1 MTGQPDSGHG
11 REQVPFWS
19 DVSRVVQGFVAKA
32 RGMLGMP
39 APVDRAQPRPEE
51 LVEQQPTLLEL
62 ANESDAVTAFEVREG
77 CVAEVEEK
85 LNALRQKIAGSRPAC
100 TGTALDDDT
109 LDRIWVNLLR
119 LGLFDELRYLAG
131 PPCNLPFRA
140 EIKAFLDH
148 GAVEFAAC
156 CARGQAYR
164 ARHPDGD
171 IFTMGCIVWGEEY
184 IRNFL
189 RYNVR
194 SMLSEDNLPAL
205 AKQGQIVFSIVTDAA
220 GEQRLRSDP
229 LFVKLSEV
237 ADVEFT
243 IVPDR
248 LIEILRHGHQVKNF
262 YVLYGM
268 LDHCSIYFAEG
279 AGSHLFM
286 IPVDC
291 VVASGTLPNMANY
304 RHQGYE
310 CCGGGN
316 LVAETETFL
325 PAIDEHFGSEGP
337 IRISTY
343 ELASLAFQ
351 HAHHYFQSQVIAAE
365 NRDFGRHP
373 RELFWP
379 VEGGVEIH
387 SVFIHPLFTTA
398 SGLAKYR
405 RKHFANIDYGMI
417 PRLFTHPGAIK
428 LMDPSLAYVNNFTAA
443 HRRYETTGRSFTYED
458 FLRCH
463 DWTYPVQKA
472 CFTQTQHLPCNLV
485 GYTACND
492 VVRDVRE
499 ISALFGLAPDAAG
512 SSAAEPVQQRAGE

>member
-1 MTGQPDSGHG
+1 
-11 REQVPFWS
+11 
-19 DVSRVVQGFVAKA
+19 
-32 RGMLGMP
+32 
-39 APVDRAQPRPEE
+39 
-51 LVEQQPTLLEL
+51 
-62 ANESDAVTAFEVREG
+62 
-77 CVAEVEEK
+77 
-85 LNALRQKIAGSRPAC
+85 
-100 TGTALDDDT
+100 
-109 LDRIWVNLLR
+109 
-119 LGLFDELRYLAG
+119 
-131 PPCNLPFRA
+131 
-140 EIKAFLDH
+140 
-148 GAVEFAAC
+148 
-156 CARGQAYR
+156 
-164 ARHPDGD
+164 
-171 IFTMGCIVWGEEY
+171 MGCIVWGEEY

-205 AKQGQIVFSIVTDAA
+205 ARAGQGRLQHRHRRGRRAA
-220 GEQRLRSDP
+220 AALPIRCSPSCREI
-229 LFVKLSEV
+229 

-243 IVPDR
+243 IVPDS
-248 LIEILRHGHQVKNF
+248 LIEILRHGHLVQNF

-291 VVASGTLPNMANY
+291 VVASGTLVNMANY

-325 PAIDEHFGSEGP
+325 PAIDERFGSEGP

-398 SGLAKYR
+398 AGLAKYR

-417 PRLFTHPGAIK
+417 PRLFTHPGPIK
-428 LMDPSLAYVNNFTAA
+428 LMDPEPGLCEQFHGSASPLRDDRQVLRLRGLPALPRLDLPGAEGLLHPGAA
-443 HRRYETTGRSFTYED
+443 SAVPPGRLHGLQRRRAGRSGD
-458 FLRCH
+458 QRS
-463 DWTYPVQKA
+463 
-472 CFTQTQHLPCNLV
+472 
-485 GYTACND
+485 
-492 VVRDVRE
+492 VRRQ
-499 ISALFGLAPDAAG
+499 S
-512 SSAAEPVQQRAGE
+512 RAGQARRG

>member
-1 MTGQPDSGHG
+1 
-11 REQVPFWS
+11 
-19 DVSRVVQGFVAKA
+19 
-32 RGMLGMP
+32 
-39 APVDRAQPRPEE
+39 
-51 LVEQQPTLLEL
+51 
-62 ANESDAVTAFEVREG
+62 
-77 CVAEVEEK
+77 
-85 LNALRQKIAGSRPAC
+85 
-100 TGTALDDDT
+100 
-109 LDRIWVNLLR
+109 
-119 LGLFDELRYLAG
+119 
-131 PPCNLPFRA
+131 
-140 EIKAFLDH
+140 
-148 GAVEFAAC
+148 
-156 CARGQAYR
+156 
-164 ARHPDGD
+164 
-171 IFTMGCIVWGEEY
+171 MGCIVWGEEY

-189 RYNVR
+189 HYNVR

-205 AKQGQIVFSIVTDAA
+205 AQQGKVVFSIVTDAA

-229 LFVKLSEV
+229 LFAKLTEI

-243 IVPDR
+243 VVPDS
-248 LIEILRHGHQVKNF
+248 LIEILRNGHLVKNF

-291 VVASGTLPNMANY
+291 VVASGTLVNMANY

-325 PAIDEHFGSEGP
+325 PAIDERFGSDGP

-398 SGLAKYR
+398 AGLAKYR

-417 PRLFTHPGAIK
+417 PRLFTHPGPIK

-443 HRRYETTGRSFTYED
+443 HRKYETTGRSFTYED

-472 CFTQTQHLPCNLV
+472 CFIQAQHLPCKLV

-492 VVRDVRE
+492 VALDVRE
-499 ISALFGLAPDAAG
+499 INALFGVNLEEGADKAPAREGAG
-512 SSAAEPVQQRAGE
+512 A